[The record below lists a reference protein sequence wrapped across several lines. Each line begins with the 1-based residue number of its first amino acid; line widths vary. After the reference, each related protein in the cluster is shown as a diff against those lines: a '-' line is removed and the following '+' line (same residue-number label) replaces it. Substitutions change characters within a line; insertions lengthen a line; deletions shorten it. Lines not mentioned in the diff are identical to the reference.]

1 MFIWH
6 PPHFVRIIETA
17 TRTGPATSLQP
28 HQPAE
33 IGVRTSVLD
42 GNCGGN
48 LVCSICLG
56 ASWLQH
62 LGHGPAA
69 ALTSAIFSTSAASS
83 QLATKT
89 SFFHPLSSWCLL
101 AARHSN
107 KQRRHSPH
115 IRSETQLPLP
125 CLFYGIIV
133 SRHGNKLFP
142 AFEAIFILPCTSPHL
157 VFLIQ

>member
-17 TRTGPATSLQP
+17 TRTEPATSVQP

-56 ASWLQH
+56 LH
-62 LGHGPAA
+62 LGSSSHGPAA
-69 ALTSAIFSTSAASS
+69 ALTSAIFTSTSAASS

-89 SFFHPLSSWCLL
+89 SFFHPFPPGASLQRDIQIS
-101 AARHSN
+101 
-107 KQRRHSPH
+107 RRHSPH